1 MRSAI
6 SAYRKPEMKN
16 VSPHFV
22 DEDLNEDLNSVPT
35 SGIPEE
41 FRKLSRFVIQN
52 FRTANLLVHTCFAAD

>member
-6 SAYRKPEMKN
+6 SAYRKPEMEN

-22 DEDLNEDLNSVPT
+22 DEDLNSVPT

-41 FRKLSRFVIQN
+41 FRKLSRFVLQN